1 MLLKILSIGIG
12 KYSADKMNLLDGS
25 IAFFSLFEIIIEQVT
40 NNISSGDLTTF
51 RLIRVTRMIRSFRV
65 LRISRLLRSMQ
76 SIQTIF
82 SVISRSYKSFVYI
95 TALMFLFIFIY
106 SLLGMSTFG
115 G

>member
-1 MLLKILSIGIG
+1 
-12 KYSADKMNLLDGS
+12 
-25 IAFFSLFEIIIEQVT
+25 
-40 NNISSGDLTTF
+40 
-51 RLIRVTRMIRSFRV
+51 MIRSFRV

-106 SLLGMSTFG
+106 SLLGMNTFG
-115 G
+115 GQFNFDDGIPRGNYDSFPIAFITVFQVLTMENWQMVLF